1 MTTLTLKADRLMTS
15 DRGRDTHFVLLE
27 LRAPRLERRR
37 ERVGLNLSLV
47 LDRSGSMGGASKFPL
62 AQKAV
67 ESAVARLDDR
77 DRVSLVVY
85 DDQIDVLMASAHAT
99 PAVRDDVRKALG
111 AITPRGT
118 TALFDGYLHGASQVA
133 AHVEARSLGKVLL
146 LTDGLANVGLQDSAE
161 IARHVA
167 ELRAR
172 SVHTSTF
179 GVGADFNQLLLEA
192 MADAGGGSFYFV
204 ENGRQIED
212 LLTSEVGEALETVA
226 RDVRVTVQ
234 HPHDVQVRL
243 LDAFPVERD
252 GEATAVRLGGLT
264 SEQVVELLFEIEVPA
279 QPSGSVTRLDV
290 AVEDAEHALKSPS
303 GVRGVPS
310 CARCRGRGRARGH
323 PRGEP
328 GGPANPP
335 RSERA
340 HLRHELRGSA
350 RQGARRRVEGARIPQ
365 ADREGASRHRRPG
378 RRARARRRA
387 GRDRAVGDRC
397 QEGLLREKPHAPRAR
412 SLREGEEGIRG
423 VRMGGAPG
431 RADREYRVRRPDA
444 TPQAA

>member
-1 MTTLTLKADRLMTS
+1 MTTLTLKADRLLTS

-27 LRAPRLERRR
+27 LRAPSLERRR
-37 ERVGLNLSLV
+37 ERAGLNLSLV

-99 PAVRDDVRKALG
+99 PAVREDVRKALG
-111 AITPRGT
+111 AVTPRGT
-118 TALFDGYLHGASQVA
+118 TALFDGYLHGAQQVA
-133 AHVEARSLGKVLL
+133 AHVEAHSLGKVLL

-161 IARHVA
+161 IARHVS

-172 SVHTSTF
+172 GVHTSTF

-226 RDVRVTVQ
+226 RDVRVTVK
-234 HPHDVQVRL
+234 HPPDVQVRL
-243 LDAFPVERD
+243 LDAFPAERAS
-252 GEATAVRLGGLT
+252 EATAVCLGALT

-279 QPSGSVTRLDV
+279 RPSGSVTRLDV

-303 GVRGVPS
+303 GVVEFRHAPDAEVEAEPVDSHVVSRAARRIRLEASERIYAMNYEGRRGEVRGAASKALEYLKRIAKGHPDVEAQVTELEGDVAQAES
-310 CARCRGRGRARGH
+310 ALSAMDLKKAYFAQSRMRRGRDLSGKARKG
-323 PRGEP
+323 
-328 GGPANPP
+328 
-335 RSERA
+335 SE
-340 HLRHELRGSA
+340 E
-350 RQGARRRVEGARIPQ
+350 
-365 ADREGASRHRRPG
+365 
-378 RRARARRRA
+378 
-387 GRDRAVGDRC
+387 
-397 QEGLLREKPHAPRAR
+397 
-412 SLREGEEGIRG
+412 
-423 VRMGGAPG
+423 
-431 RADREYRVRRPDA
+431 
-444 TPQAA
+444 